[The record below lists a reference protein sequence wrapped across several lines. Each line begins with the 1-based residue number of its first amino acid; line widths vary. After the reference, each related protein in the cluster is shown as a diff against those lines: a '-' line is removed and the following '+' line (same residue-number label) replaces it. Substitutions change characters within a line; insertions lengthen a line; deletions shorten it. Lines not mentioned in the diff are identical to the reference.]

1 MQDPRKQKKG
11 FDPAAFQAA
20 AKAGQQQAYLQQN
33 LDPDTKA
40 KLEAVLNDK
49 ERLQQMLNS
58 PQAKALME
66 VQAGTADAA
75 IIDSLMAGAMVGE
88 GTSYPDL
95 TITDQKLTEEL
106 YGVGCRKGSD
116 LASFINSVMADAY
129 ADGVLEATA
138 ETYGVQAA
146 LVEQPASEFT
156 ASESDSDVQ
165 YIKDKGTLVIGIVDR
180 KAAFVAEHLNVAA
193 QNADAGRV
201 EGADP
206 DTIRAVFHKAVDA
219 VPHLSRRLV
228 CKGDRQN
235 IPGLH
240 TLFLY

>member
-75 IIDSLMAGAMVGE
+75 VLDLTLASAMIGE
-88 GTSYPDL
+88 GTSYPNLVYTLDLNETNGDEPENYVVGFRKDSDL
-95 TITDQKLTEEL
+95 TAAFNDFYKSAYEDGTVEKL
-106 YGVGCRKGSD
+106 
-116 LASFINSVMADAY
+116 
-129 ADGVLEATA
+129 A
-138 ETYGVQAA
+138 EKYGVQEA
-146 LVEQPASEFT
+146 
-156 ASESDSDVQ
+156 
-165 YIKDKGTLVIGIVDR
+165 IV
-180 KAAFVAEHLNVAA
+180 A
-193 QNADAGRV
+193 
-201 EGADP
+201 P
-206 DTIRAVFHKAVDA
+206 
-219 VPHLSRRLV
+219 
-228 CKGDRQN
+228 
-235 IPGLH
+235 
-240 TLFLY
+240 